1 MEDDLRRMKR
11 TATRIL
17 SSGVALSGSLIVL
30 GLILAYTSGNTSS
43 PYGGA
48 GPRWL
53 LFGDPFLSPSHV
65 LFMGFLVLLATPVL
79 NVAASA
85 YLFIR
90 ERDGALALITSF
102 VLLVLLLG
110 FTV

>member
-1 MEDDLRRMKR
+1 MADDMRRLKR

-17 SSGVALSGSLIVL
+17 SSGVVLSASLIVL
-30 GLILAYTSGNTSS
+30 GLTLAYTSGDTSS

-48 GPRWL
+48 GFQL
-53 LFGDPFLSPSHV
+53 LLLGDSSFSPSQV
-65 LFMGFLVLLATPVL
+65 LFMGFMVLLATPVL